1 MQKEYMRVIKGT
13 LLAVLAGLTVQ
24 GCKRVGDGE
33 GVAPLPTGAQI
44 DTRQQAAGKTEGGL
58 VPKIIVTEAAP
69 EEPIVTILGPS
80 STEKA
85 SGSEPVSVSITLDGG
100 EQTLSSPPQSERP
113 PLTISFDGPTDSPIQ
128 AGDATASG
136 MPTQQEDFPSFE
148 PERLKDVAKNAEKGP
163 ADDEIIEQGRTV
175 QIYSAPL
182 KNGMTLVLVK
192 EHITKEWDG
201 KQSTVAF
208 HDSEYDYVAYNTVV
222 FGKRFLPNGTQELR
236 FGKGKPSAIVR
247 NAYLASDPSRVSVLL
262 SSREVDDSIDFLT
275 RNGGLSVY
283 QHREETDPVTNQKTV
298 NIGASVIS
306 KTIFMNELEWLLDQ
320 SSKEHIYSLDL
331 QSNGKFKKSS
341 ESVVEINPTK
351 NLD

>member
-1 MQKEYMRVIKGT
+1 
-13 LLAVLAGLTVQ
+13 
-24 GCKRVGDGE
+24 
-33 GVAPLPTGAQI
+33 
-44 DTRQQAAGKTEGGL
+44 
-58 VPKIIVTEAAP
+58 
-69 EEPIVTILGPS
+69 
-80 STEKA
+80 
-85 SGSEPVSVSITLDGG
+85 
-100 EQTLSSPPQSERP
+100 
-113 PLTISFDGPTDSPIQ
+113 
-128 AGDATASG
+128 
-136 MPTQQEDFPSFE
+136 MPAQQEDFPSFE
-148 PERLKDVAKNAEKGP
+148 PERLKDVVKNVEKGP
-163 ADDEIIEQGRTV
+163 ADDEIIEQGRMV

-192 EHITKEWDG
+192 ERITKEWDG

-208 HDSEYDYVAYNTVV
+208 YDSAQQYVAYNTVT
-222 FGKRFLPNGTQELR
+222 FGKRFLPDGTQELR